1 MNLLSKITLINLILA
16 LVAFSIGGV
25 RVYRNFRY
33 EVQRETDYTLKESY
47 DEIINAM
54 KNGVPPTKLENQLVR
69 ITPLPQGARIDSQ
82 FVYSDTMAMHPMLK
96 RIEQLRRQTTIRE
109 VNGQVY
115 FFDVINVVIE
125 QSDITR
131 ITKSLLQ
138 DLFTVLG
145 IILLIVNFIVSKWL
159 LRPFEFTLE
168 KIKSFHL
175 RQTEPISFSKTT
187 TTEFRQLNN
196 FLSGML
202 QKAQNDYYA
211 LKEFSENA
219 SHEMQTPIAI
229 AAGKLELLLE
239 TPGLSDEQMQLVQ
252 ESRDALSRLSK
263 MGEALLLLT
272 KIENLEFDTPQPVN
286 FSALLQKELT
296 IFSELAE
303 MRGLKITPEIQP
315 DILLPIN
322 PSLATILIGNLLKNA
337 IRHNIENG
345 WIKVQLTDQQLIV
358 ENTGIAPPVPTEQL
372 FERFRKSSQ
381 SGKSLGLGLAIVKKI
396 CAVHHW
402 DARYDFNDG
411 VHRLHILF
419 G

>member
-16 LVAFSIGGV
+16 LAAFSIGGV
-25 RVYRNFRY
+25 RVYHNFRY
-33 EVQRETDYTLKESY
+33 EVQRETDFTLKESF
-47 DEIINAM
+47 DEIVNAM
-54 KNGVPPTKLENQLVR
+54 KNGVPATKLENQLVR
-69 ITPLPQGARIDSQ
+69 ISPMPPEETRIDSQ
-82 FVYSDTMAMHPMLK
+82 FVYSDTMAMHPVLK
-96 RIEQLRRQTTIRE
+96 RLEQLRRLTTMRAI
-109 VNGQVY
+109 NGEVY

-125 QSDITR
+125 QSDISR
-131 ITKSLLQ
+131 ITQNILK

-175 RQTEPISFSKTT
+175 RQTEPVTFSKTST
-187 TTEFRQLNN
+187 REFRQLNN

-202 QKAQNDYYA
+202 QKAQHDYYA

-219 SHEMQTPIAI
+219 SHEMQTPIAV

-252 ESRDALSRLSK
+252 ESKDALSRLSK

-272 KIENLEFDTPQPVN
+272 KIENLEFTTPEPVN
-286 FSALLQKELT
+286 FSALLLKELT

-303 MRGLKITPEIQP
+303 MRGLKISATVKPEV
-315 DILLPIN
+315 LLPIN
-322 PSLATILIGNLLKNA
+322 PALATILIGNLLKNA
-337 IRHNIENG
+337 IRHNIEDG
-345 WIKVQLTDQQLIV
+345 WIKVQLTEKQLVV

-396 CAVHHW
+396 CAVQHW
-402 DARYDFNDG
+402 EAGYDYGEG
-411 VHRLHILF
+411 VHRLGIVF
-419 G
+419 